1 MENIDEVLCRVA
13 EDRES
18 VSWDWSK
25 RCEQYVGTWMPAD
38 HLYFL
43 HGSEDVKQDHY
54 VTIARSNAYGLQND
68 VDGVVCPS
76 IDTPEGMD
84 AKRLANTYAHG
95 RNVTCEVI
103 SNFGAAWRGD
113 CKLKSNNGNTLSQTL
128 IDSGLCK
135 SGKIIMD
142 CGIVQRLLGWCE

>member
-1 MENIDEVLCRVA
+1 MAMAFVLA
-13 EDRES
+13 NTS
-18 VSWDWSK
+18 F
-25 RCEQYVGTWMPAD
+25 AD
-38 HLYFL
+38 HGIKAINGHTMELD
-43 HGSEDVKQDHY
+43 GDVMI
-54 VTIARSNAYGLQND
+54 VE
-68 VDGVVCPS
+68 GVVCPS

-95 RNVTCEVI
+95 KDVTCEVI

-135 SGKIIMD
+135 SGKITMD